1 VDLPGGGDDVSGPA
15 AGAPV
20 VATTT
25 GRIEGAER
33 DGVRVWRGVPY
44 AAPPVGTRRFEL
56 PAPHPGWTGVRACRA
71 PGPAPLQPTAPTT
84 GVTVPGMAVGETSE
98 DCLHLDVW
106 APVGADGAPVMVWIP
121 GGAFTIGAGS
131 QPTYDGARLAAE
143 GGVVV
148 VAVTYR
154 LGFLGFSALPD
165 GPANLGLV
173 DQAAALAWVQENARS
188 FGGDPDRVTVF
199 GESAGG
205 GSICHLLAARLARGL
220 FRRAVVQSGA
230 TGFTQTLDQARA
242 ATERMLAAGD
252 VRAMHAAA
260 LLAAQ
265 DAALAD
271 LVPTYGA
278 MPFHPCV
285 DGGVVKRTPYEAVAA
300 GDAAG
305 VDLLIGTTAHEM
317 RLYVDVREDLS
328 RERLQR
334 RLAAVAGSEA
344 GGDRLLAAYETEGG
358 APTLAHLWS
367 DVRTDADLATWAERL
382 AAAQSKHQPS
392 TYRYVF
398 TYESAVEGGRLG
410 ACHAVDLPF
419 TFGTFDVDGWD
430 AFVGGGADA
439 ERVGRE
445 LRAAW
450 AAFAHTGT
458 PGPDWP
464 AYDTSRRATR
474 LIGRESTVADDPR
487 GGIRDAWAEVRPVP

>member
-1 VDLPGGGDDVSGPA
+1 M
-15 AGAPV
+15 
-20 VATTT
+20 
-25 GRIEGAER
+25 
-33 DGVRVWRGVPY
+33 
-44 AAPPVGTRRFEL
+44 
-56 PAPHPGWTGVRACRA
+56 A
-71 PGPAPLQPTAPTT
+71 PGPAPLQPTAATT

-98 DCLHLDVW
+98 DCLYLDVW
-106 APVGADGAPVMVWIP
+106 SPAGADRAPVMVWIP
-121 GGAFTIGAGS
+121 GGAFTIGSGS

-154 LGFLGFSALPD
+154 VGFLGFSALPD
-165 GPANLGLV
+165 GHANLGLV
-173 DQAAALAWVQENARS
+173 DQCAALAWVQENIGG
-188 FGGDPDRVTVF
+188 FGGDPERVTVF

-220 FRRAVVQSGA
+220 FRRAIVQSGA

-252 VRAMHAAA
+252 VRAMDAGT

-265 DAALAD
+265 DAALVD
-271 LVPTYGA
+271 LVPAHGA
-278 MPFHPCV
+278 MPFHPCA
-285 DGGVVKRTPYEAVAA
+285 DGGVVKRTPQEAVAA

-305 VDLLIGTTAHEM
+305 IDLLIGTTAHEM
-317 RLYVDVREDLS
+317 RLYVDVREDLAPQ
-328 RERLQR
+328 RLRR
-334 RLAAVAGSEA
+334 RLAAVAGSDA
-344 GGDRLLAAYETEGG
+344 GGDTLLGAYEAEG
-358 APTLAHLWS
+358 APSLGHLWS
-367 DVRTDADLATWAERL
+367 DVRTDADLTTWAERL
-382 AAAQSKHQPS
+382 AAAQSKHQPR

-398 TYESAVEGGRLG
+398 TFESAVEGGRLG

-430 AFVGGGADA
+430 AFVGGGAEA

-464 AYDTSRRATR
+464 AYDTTRRATR
-474 LIGRESTVADDPR
+474 VIGRESGVVDDPR
-487 GGIRDAWAEVRPVP
+487 RGIRRAWEAVRPLA